1 MIGGHCLGANIALH
15 FAARHPER
23 TSGLILIEPMPPAAL
38 IGHMRWLRRLRF
50 LVRLVA
56 LAARGGNA
64 LGLKRRRIGTVNL
77 RDWDLAAASGTRE
90 LASFGSPL
98 SDLRHTPTAAYFQGV
113 LGVVEPLPPAAAIR
127 CPVLVLLSHN
137 SSMTD
142 PALTRAAMQ
151 ALDAVEI
158 VELAA
163 RHWIPTEQPEA
174 MRAAIEAWL
183 ARRAPGTATAG
194 PRP

>member
-1 MIGGHCLGANIALH
+1 
-15 FAARHPER
+15 
-23 TSGLILIEPMPPAAL
+23 
-38 IGHMRWLRRLRF
+38 
-50 LVRLVA
+50 VRLVA